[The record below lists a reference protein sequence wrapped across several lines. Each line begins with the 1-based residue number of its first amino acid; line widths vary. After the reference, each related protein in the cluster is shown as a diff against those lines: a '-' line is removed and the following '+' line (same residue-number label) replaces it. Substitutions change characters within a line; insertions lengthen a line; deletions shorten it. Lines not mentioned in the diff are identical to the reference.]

1 MERTTDIFHIIS
13 TEISDGHIIAQINI
27 NPQSEIFK
35 GHFPGQPVVPGACIL
50 QLVKDV
56 LEDSLKKPLQLVKA
70 EQLKFIAML
79 IPGNEE
85 EIILDISYRIL
96 EDGNF
101 KTTAK
106 LTVGDVVCFKFQGSF
121 REI

>member
-1 MERTTDIFHIIS
+1 MELTTDIFQVIS
-13 TEISDGHIIAQINI
+13 IEPSDGKIIAKIAV

-35 GHFPGQPVVPGACIL
+35 GHFPNQPVVPGACML

-56 LEDSLKKPLQLVKA
+56 LEDGLKKQLQLIKA

-79 IPGNEE
+79 VPGDEQDL
-85 EIILDISYRIL
+85 ILDIAYKIL
-96 EDGNF
+96 EDGNI

-106 LTVGDVVCFKFQGSF
+106 LTTGDLVCFKFQGSF
-121 REI
+121 KEI